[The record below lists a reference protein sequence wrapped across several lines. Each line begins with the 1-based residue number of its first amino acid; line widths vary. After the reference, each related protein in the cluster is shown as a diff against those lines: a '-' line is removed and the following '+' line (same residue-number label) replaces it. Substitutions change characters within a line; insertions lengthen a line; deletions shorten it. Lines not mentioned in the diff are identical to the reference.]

1 MNIKDMYQVGLK
13 WLGPRV
19 LQRVVELLEK
29 IPAARRMIE
38 GEYEELAREIQDAV
52 KPYKD
57 RFDTVEE
64 IPDRGWQRDRVIEEM
79 EELAAMESNR
89 WKDGYVSGA
98 VYHGD
103 PEYVKFLGRIYD
115 IHSQTNPLHS
125 DLWPSVV
132 KFESEI
138 VAMTAS
144 MLGGGA
150 GEKDR
155 GTPQEVCGVVTSGG
169 TESILLAMKAYRDW
183 ARAEKG
189 IRRPVMVVPETAHAA
204 FDKAAE
210 CFDIK
215 IRHVPVN
222 GRFEADVEATTRA
235 LSDNTI
241 VVVGS
246 APCFPHGTIKELSE
260 VARSRG
266 IGFHTD
272 ACLGGFMLPWA
283 ERLGYPVP
291 PFDFRLPGVTSMS
304 ADTHKYGYASKG
316 TSVVLYRGLNLRH
329 YQYFKTTEWPGGV
342 YFTPTFA
349 GSRPGAL
356 SAACWAALVANGK
369 DGYTESARRILQT
382 ADRVKEGI
390 RTIPGL
396 HILGDPLWVI
406 AFGSEE
412 LDIYEVVEN
421 MSGRGWNLNALQN
434 PPSAHLCVTLR
445 HCEPGVAERFVED
458 LGRAA
463 EMAGSRTPG
472 GDKKIALYGMA
483 TTFPDRRLVS
493 KGLNLYMDILYSVD
507 TNPEYLARKH

>member
-1 MNIKDMYQVGLK
+1 MDIKSMYGIALK
-13 WLGPRV
+13 WVGPRV
-19 LQRVVELLEK
+19 VQRAVAVLEK
-29 IPAARRMIE
+29 VPATRRMIE
-38 GEYEELAREIQDAV
+38 SEYEDLACDMQAAL
-52 KPYKD
+52 KPYRD
-57 RFDTVEE
+57 RFETVEE
-64 IPDRGWQRDRVIEEM
+64 IPDLGWQRDRVIEEM

-103 PEYVKFLGRIYD
+103 EEYVKFLSHVYN

-125 DLWPSVV
+125 DLWPSVN

-150 GEKDR
+150 GEKHR

-189 IRRPVMVVPETAHAA
+189 IRHPVMIVPVTAHAA

-215 IRHVPVN
+215 IKHVPVN
-222 GRFEADVEATTRA
+222 GRFEADVEATTKA
-235 LSDNTI
+235 ITDDTI

-246 APCFPHGTIKELSE
+246 APCFPHGMIDPIKEMSE
-260 VARSRG
+260 LARSRG

-316 TSVVLYRGLNLRH
+316 TSVVL
-329 YQYFKTTEWPGGV
+329 
-342 YFTPTFA
+342 
-349 GSRPGAL
+349 
-356 SAACWAALVANGK
+356 
-369 DGYTESARRILQT
+369 
-382 ADRVKEGI
+382 
-390 RTIPGL
+390 
-396 HILGDPLWVI
+396 
-406 AFGSEE
+406 
-412 LDIYEVVEN
+412 
-421 MSGRGWNLNALQN
+421 
-434 PPSAHLCVTLR
+434 
-445 HCEPGVAERFVED
+445 
-458 LGRAA
+458 
-463 EMAGSRTPG
+463 
-472 GDKKIALYGMA
+472 
-483 TTFPDRRLVS
+483 
-493 KGLNLYMDILYSVD
+493 
-507 TNPEYLARKH
+507 